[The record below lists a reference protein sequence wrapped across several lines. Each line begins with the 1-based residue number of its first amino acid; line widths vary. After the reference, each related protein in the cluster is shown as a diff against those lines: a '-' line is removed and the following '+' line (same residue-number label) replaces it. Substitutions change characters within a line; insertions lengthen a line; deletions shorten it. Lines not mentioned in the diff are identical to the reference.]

1 MSAHNRNPPFQPP
14 SRPRGGRGSFG
25 PDRDFSGGGGRG
37 RGLPYHGP
45 PPRGSSYE
53 NGPPPGP
60 RGGYRGGFDSHRGR
74 GEGFG
79 RGGGGFDRSDS
90 FSNGP
95 PPFRHN
101 NSSSTTYPRSQRFDN
116 NNNATTTQSA
126 ADKHLSNLPPIV
138 PGGKLLPST
147 MTPDKERKL
156 KQLEEEAEKLRQ
168 AIHEKEK
175 SKRTEVTEWDNRE
188 RDSATAGLRSELA
201 DRQLD
206 KLMEGEDGGGGVA
219 F

>member
-1 MSAHNRNPPFQPP
+1 
-14 SRPRGGRGSFG
+14 
-25 PDRDFSGGGGRG
+25 
-37 RGLPYHGP
+37 
-45 PPRGSSYE
+45 
-53 NGPPPGP
+53 
-60 RGGYRGGFDSHRGR
+60 
-74 GEGFG
+74 
-79 RGGGGFDRSDS
+79 
-90 FSNGP
+90 
-95 PPFRHN
+95 
-101 NSSSTTYPRSQRFDN
+101 
-116 NNNATTTQSA
+116 
-126 ADKHLSNLPPIV
+126 
-138 PGGKLLPST
+138 